1 MGSIGGGGAIGGG
14 GGIGGGGDAGGEQ
27 QGKED
32 ASVAVAR
39 QAVSEDLVWKAR
51 AVRAET
57 RVGELE
63 QRLSDIESEL
73 ADLRSHAADAERRRE
88 LETELVLAEAVDVET
103 AGVLVERMMSSDESI
118 GVSDAVAQLKKTK
131 PFLFRG
137 PVRRSVMSGQ
147 VTSPARD
154 VLGDLA
160 DEARSTGDRSA
171 LLRYLRARR
180 GA

>member
-1 MGSIGGGGAIGGG
+1 MGSIGGGGATGGGGAIGGG
-14 GGIGGGGDAGGEQ
+14 ADAGGDQ

-32 ASVAVAR
+32 AGVAVAR

-73 ADLRSHAADAERRRE
+73 ADLRSQAAEAERRRE
-88 LETELVLAEAVDVET
+88 LESELALAEAVDVET
-103 AGVLVERMMSSDESI
+103 TGMLVERLMSSDESLTLA
-118 GVSDAVAQLKKTK
+118 DAVAQLRKSK

-137 PVRRSVMSGQ
+137 SARSSVMSGQ
-147 VTSPARD
+147 VNASARD

-160 DEARSTGDRSA
+160 DEARASGDRSA